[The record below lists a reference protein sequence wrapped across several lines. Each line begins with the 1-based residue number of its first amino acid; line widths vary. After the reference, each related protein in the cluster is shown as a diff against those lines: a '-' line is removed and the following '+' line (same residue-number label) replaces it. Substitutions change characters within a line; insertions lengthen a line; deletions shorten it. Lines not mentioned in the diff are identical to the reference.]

1 VEVALIDQKA
11 LAEEL
16 EALQYSLKTEEDG
29 YSYYRD
35 ASERTDHLVAKKFFA
50 TLAEDEKEHIN
61 LINQFHS
68 SMKENPEGADVEL
81 PESPGDHRKKLKTIF
96 EEAQRDIKRNVP
108 PDTGILEV
116 YRHAMDLE
124 TKAANYYKERR
135 DVTSFERS
143 RKFFDWLFHFESYH
157 YQMLSET
164 LSYLQNPEQW
174 FQAYEKS
181 IFEG

>member
-1 VEVALIDQKA
+1 MIDNEALS
-11 LAEEL
+11 EEL

-29 YSYYRD
+29 YSYYRE
-35 ASERTDHLVAKKFFA
+35 ASERTDHAVARKFFA
-50 TLAEDEKEHIN
+50 TLAEDEKGHIE
-61 LINQFHS
+61 LIKQFYG
-68 SMKENPEGADVEL
+68 SMQESPEGVEVEL
-81 PESPGDHRKKLKTIF
+81 PELPGDHRKKLKTIF
-96 EEAQRDIKRNVP
+96 EEAQKDIRKHVP
-108 PDTGILEV
+108 PDTGILDV
-116 YRHAMDLE
+116 YKHAMDLE

-135 DVTSFERS
+135 DVTSFERA